1 MKWLLAE
8 FTAVTHVPISQLPPE
23 YPEAHLQV
31 YESFMLAVQTP
42 PFRQGLLSHGP
53 TAVEKKRQQHSIKY
67 LHTFVAMDELFN
79 INSSSNLL
87 FEQQWHTFDDWWF
100 LLRPNKQDLV
110 APKMQLLY
118 IFQTLYLK
126 NGVLNEFK
134 VQKCLL
140 VFIWHTFKLATFYSL
155 PQLAQDPL

>member
-1 MKWLLAE
+1 MTVSWIHSRCACTY
-8 FTAVTHVPISQLPPE
+8 FTTAPRISCSTFASIRVVFGCSTDSPI
-23 YPEAHLQV
+23 
-31 YESFMLAVQTP
+31 QT
-42 PFRQGLLSHGP
+42 RVVVAWTDCGG
-53 TAVEKKRQQHSIKY
+53 KKRQQHSIKY

-87 FEQQWHTFDDWWF
+87 LEQQWHTFDDWWF

-118 IFQTLYLK
+118 IFLTLYLK

-140 VFIWHTFKLATFYSL
+140 VFIWHTVKLATFYSL